1 MMSTLSP
8 KTYSSQ
14 IQSEGKDL
22 IINEL
27 KTKIF
32 ELEQNQQNYD
42 SLYTKFK
49 SLSNEASILNEEK
62 IRLEYELKQKT

>member
-32 ELEQNQQNYD
+32 ELEQNQQIMI
-42 SLYTKFK
+42 LYTQ
-49 SLSNEASILNEEK
+49 NLNHYQTK
-62 IRLEYELKQKT
+62 LRY